1 MKSRDTDQWM
11 SYRHLPENLKERIR
25 RYEQYRWQETSGVDE
40 EQLLMNLP
48 KDLRR
53 DIKRHLC
60 LSLLMRVCYYILPP
74 TPPHPPRPFVL
85 RLIQFIRIYILLSIC
100 KIVPQVCANVSRQR
114 TNWTQCHDPSFFLPD
129 ISGQRTIG
137 YSAMIYL
144 LFLPNFS

>member
-1 MKSRDTDQWM
+1 MQSASLRIEETRMKSRDTDQWM
-11 SYRHLPENLKERIR
+11 SYRHLPEDLKERIR

-74 TPPHPPRPFVL
+74 TPPHPTPTT
-85 RLIQFIRIYILLSIC
+85 
-100 KIVPQVCANVSRQR
+100 VCPEA
-114 TNWTQCHDPSFFLPD
+114 DPVYKNL
-129 ISGQRTIG
+129 
-137 YSAMIYL
+137 YSAFDL
-144 LFLPNFS
+144 

>member
-1 MKSRDTDQWM
+1 MFQPYLQTYLQSASLRIEEMRVKSRDTDQWM

-60 LSLLMRVCYYILPP
+60 LSLLMRVCSHLFFPP
-74 TPPHPPRPFVL
+74 YST
-85 RLIQFIRIYILLSIC
+85 LL
-100 KIVPQVCANVSRQR
+100 
-114 TNWTQCHDPSFFLPD
+114 
-129 ISGQRTIG
+129 TIT
-137 YSAMIYL
+137 YQ
-144 LFLPNFS
+144 